1 MMYGDPPSIVRLNPF
16 APVGEAP
23 RPHPKAAHPPAVVA
37 QVRHL
42 VETTPFPYQVIAVR
56 TGVNSGTIARWT
68 EKHGWT
74 RPPGAWPRNAR
85 PERRYEP
92 VLIGRVLATRL
103 RLQAERLLREIESAP
118 AVDPTALDAALTLLT
133 RAREEQQIRRT
144 RKRRPPDPASVPVK
158 RPRPELD
165 AETRL
170 RVKETRRKAAHKGW
184 VTRWA
189 NQEEPPPWT
198 QEGGAGERALAAR
211 ARRQRQERQRDRE
224 FDHNLPS
231 PHLDPKKPAFSV
243 RKWDRRAAALNG
255 WKRRY
260 ARMEGRETQGR
271 PRPSSD
277 SP

>member
-16 APVGEAP
+16 APVGAAR
-23 RPHPKAAHPPAVVA
+23 RPHPKAAHPPLVVA

-42 VETTPFPYQVIAVR
+42 VETTTFPYQVIAVR

-118 AVDPTALDAALTLLT
+118 AVDPAALDAALTLLG

-144 RKRRPPDPASVPVK
+144 NGPCER
-158 RPRPELD
+158 
-165 AETRL
+165 
-170 RVKETRRKAAHKGW
+170 
-184 VTRWA
+184 
-189 NQEEPPPWT
+189 
-198 QEGGAGERALAAR
+198 AGEARETR
-211 ARRQRQERQRDRE
+211 ARRRDAPAR
-224 FDHNLPS
+224 HG
-231 PHLDPKKPAFSV
+231 DPPQS
-243 RKWDRRAAALNG
+243 
-255 WKRRY
+255 
-260 ARMEGRETQGR
+260 R
-271 PRPSSD
+271 P
-277 SP
+277 

>member
-1 MMYGDPPSIVRLNPF
+1 
-16 APVGEAP
+16 
-23 RPHPKAAHPPAVVA
+23 
-37 QVRHL
+37 
-42 VETTPFPYQVIAVR
+42 VR

-211 ARRQRQERQRDRE
+211 ARRERQERQRDRE
-224 FDHNLPS
+224 FDRSLPS
-231 PHLDPKKPAFSV
+231 PHLDPTKPAFSFCQ
-243 RKWDRRAAALNG
+243 WDRRAAALKG

-260 ARMEGRETQGR
+260 ANMAGAKTEGRS
-271 PRPSSD
+271 RPSSEG
-277 SP
+277 S